1 MRFYQSG
8 TPNPD
13 RVTPRRR
20 TRLPEPPLPP
30 RVKPAWTDADRL
42 AASLESDA
50 IWHRLEKERLEQER
64 LYHLA
69 RYVEYVAASLPP
81 ERRQRIDLANLD
93 LPAPGASRP
102 KRVSTHDRFEV
113 ERRKRLG
120 REAAER
126 RARTERARK
135 AAAAAFK
142 SALDSRPVTASSG
155 PPRWKPVPAPGHGY
169 YDSSLMSEADAIRI
183 SRLGR

>member
-13 RVTPRRR
+13 RVTPVRR

-30 RVKPAWTDADRL
+30 RVKPASDADRL

-102 KRVSTHDRFEV
+102 KRVSTH
-113 ERRKRLG
+113 
-120 REAAER
+120 AER

>member
-13 RVTPRRR
+13 RVTPVRR

-30 RVKPAWTDADRL
+30 RVKPASDADRL

-102 KRVSTHDRFEV
+102 KRVSTRDRFEV